1 MDKQFFISNRKKLFR
16 MMDDNSLAI
25 FYAARTGPGTLPT
38 EFVQNRNFYYLSGL
52 NVPNAKLIMHKK
64 GKKNMELLFIER
76 NITELEVWLGK
87 KMSKEDAKK
96 ISGIETVYHTDEFER
111 HLHLYASSTEICYYD
126 YETSLIDT
134 NLSYGL
140 TQLNL
145 IKEHYPTIRIEKVTP
160 FLSKLRMR
168 KNKEEIENI
177 KKAISYTNEGIRS
190 ILEHAKHGMMEY
202 ELEAYFRFGCI
213 RRGEKKLAFSPIVA
227 SGKNATILH
236 YEKNNSKIEKNDLV
250 LLDVGAK
257 YNEYNAD
264 ISRTF
269 PASGKFNKRQKEVYN
284 EVLQIQK
291 KIINSVKPG
300 ITIKELQTKTIKLI
314 TEALFRLKLITKK
327 SKVSPFDREEYK
339 KYYMHGVSHH
349 LGLDAHDLSNREE
362 KLQVGNVITVEPGIY
377 IKEEKIG
384 IRIEDDVL
392 VTKNGCEVL
401 SSKIPKEIEEIE
413 RIMAKME

>member
-327 SKVSPFDREEYK
+327 SKVSPSDREEYK

>member
-1 MDKQFFISNRKKLFR
+1 
-16 MMDDNSLAI
+16 
-25 FYAARTGPGTLPT
+25 
-38 EFVQNRNFYYLSGL
+38 
-52 NVPNAKLIMHKK
+52 
-64 GKKNMELLFIER
+64 
-76 NITELEVWLGK
+76 
-87 KMSKEDAKK
+87 
-96 ISGIETVYHTDEFER
+96 
-111 HLHLYASSTEICYYD
+111 
-126 YETSLIDT
+126 
-134 NLSYGL
+134 
-140 TQLNL
+140 
-145 IKEHYPTIRIEKVTP
+145 
-160 FLSKLRMR
+160 
-168 KNKEEIENI
+168 
-177 KKAISYTNEGIRS
+177 NEGIRS
-190 ILEHAKHGMMEY
+190 ILEHAKPGMMEY
-202 ELEAYFRFGCI
+202 ELEAYFKFECI
-213 RRGEKKLAFSPIVA
+213 KRGEKKLAFSPIVA

-257 YNEYNAD
+257 YQEYNAD

-300 ITIKELQTKTIKLI
+300 ITIKELQTKTIELI

-327 SKVSPFDREEYK
+327 SKVSPPPSPDISGAATDDSEEYK

-349 LGLDAHDLSNREE
+349 LGLDTHDLSDREE

-384 IRIEDDVL
+384 VRIEDDVL

-413 RIMAKME
+413 RITAKRE